1 MKIKYLAICL
11 FLLCCLIGAV
21 SAADDV
27 STDILDDSADDVVT
41 ADMKIEDTGDS
52 MTVEESPILAE
63 TPGYDDKA
71 IETNEESAQIIKNE
85 ESSIE
90 NPAISPFD
98 TSILEEKDNDEI
110 YVNSSSS
117 FFAALSNIKDGGVI
131 YLEDSKYG
139 GYGFDSR
146 VNCTI
151 IGINKENA
159 VFEDNELR
167 FWDGGAFGYNG
178 HHITTFVNLT
188 FKNHYLDFIGCKIF
202 INCTFINGSFSIG
215 EYIHHNYMGTPENYA
230 FDDSFATTFIGC
242 EFFNSSSEGNFLE
255 SYKFARVD
263 FKNCTFENIS
273 ANSLVNNNY
282 GFTLNDAINFY
293 ECSFNNVNVK
303 GIVDVPTRAN
313 PFERYRI
320 EDCTYDGLISD
331 NYDVLTENN
340 RDYVNATLPRL
351 STVLIAGIDDEGNLV
366 VSLNDVD
373 GNPLANYDVFI
384 SINGDEATPYGLD
397 ENGNLSIDLTEYKG
411 KLNITV
417 SFEENDDYKGSSENI
432 NTILVVKTVIQNV
445 TVEVPVYIPVNQT
458 ATTIVASDLTATAK
472 LVKTLS
478 IALKDANG
486 KVLDNKVIQI
496 VVNGKISTIATD
508 KNGVAKININYANA
522 GTYYYTFSF
531 LGDNYYKASIKAV
544 KVTVNKQVT
553 KAVFAKKTFKVKAT
567 KKLTF
572 TLKDAKGKAI
582 KGKKITFTVNKK
594 TYTAKTNAKGIATVK
609 VKLTKKGKYTVVAK
623 FAGDSTYKAISK
635 KAKITIK

>member
-1 MKIKYLAICL
+1 M
-11 FLLCCLIGAV
+11 GAA
-21 SAADDV
+21 SAAEDV
-27 STDILDDSADDVVT
+27 STDILDDSVDDVVT

-71 IETNEESAQIIKNE
+71 IETNEESAQTIKNE

-90 NPAISPFD
+90 NPPASMFD
-98 TSILEEKDNDEI
+98 ASILGDRDKDEI
-110 YVNSSSS
+110 YANSSDSLS
-117 FFAALSNIKDGGVI
+117 TALINIRDGGVI
-131 YLEDSKYG
+131 YLEDSKYSRA
-139 GYGFDSR
+139 FDSD

-159 VFEDNELR
+159 VFEGNYLR
-167 FWDGGAFGYNG
+167 FWEGCAFQCNDYP
-178 HHITTFVNLT
+178 ITTFVNIT
-188 FKNHYLDFIGCKIF
+188 FKYHYLDFIGCKTF

-215 EYIHHNYMGTPENYA
+215 ECIHNDYMGTPENYA
-230 FDDSFATTFIGC
+230 FDDSFTTTFIGC

-273 ANSLVNNNY
+273 ANSLVNNNG

-303 GIVDVPTRAN
+303 GILDVPTRTN

-331 NYDVLTENN
+331 NYDVLTENS
-340 RDYVNATLPRL
+340 RDYINATLPRL
-351 STVLIAGIDDEGNLV
+351 STVLIADIDDEGNLV

-397 ENGNLSIDLTEYKG
+397 DNGKISIDLTEYKG
-411 KLNITV
+411 ELNITV
-417 SFEENDDYKGSSENI
+417 AFEEDDDYKGSSDSI
-432 NTILVVKTVIQNV
+432 NAFLVIKTVIQNV
-445 TVEVPVYIPVNQT
+445 TVEVPVYVPVNQT
-458 ATTIVASDLTATAK
+458 ATTIVASDLAATAK
-472 LVKTLS
+472 IAKTLS
-478 IALKDANG
+478 LALKDANG
-486 KVLDNKVIQI
+486 KALADKIIQV

-508 KNGVAKININYANA
+508 KNGIAKININYANA
-522 GTYYYTFSF
+522 GTYYYTLSF
-531 LGDNYYKASIKAV
+531 LGDNDYKASLKAV
-544 KVTVNKQVT
+544 KVTVNKQAT
-553 KAVFAKKTFKVKAT
+553 KATFAKKTFKVKAKT
-567 KKLTF
+567 KKVTF
-572 TLKDAKGKAI
+572 TLKDAKGNAI
-582 KGKKITFTVNKK
+582 KGKKITFKVNKK

-609 VKLTKKGKYTVVAK
+609 VKLTKKGKYTAVAK

-635 KAKITIK
+635 KAKITVK

>member
-1 MKIKYLAICL
+1 MNYKFVAIFL
-11 FLLCCLIGAV
+11 VLLCCFIGAV

-27 STDILDDSADDVVT
+27 SMDAVDASVDDAVIADTVIDDT
-41 ADMKIEDTGDS
+41 EDST
-52 MTVEESPILAE
+52 TVEETPILAE

-71 IETNEESAQIIKNE
+71 IETNEESAQTIKNE

-90 NPAISPFD
+90 NPPVSMFD
-98 TSILEEKDNDEI
+98 ASILGDRDKDEI
-110 YVNSSSS
+110 YVNSSDSLS
-117 FFAALSNIKDGGVI
+117 TALINIRDGGVI
-131 YLEDSKYG
+131 YLEDSKYSRA
-139 GYGFDSR
+139 FDSN

-159 VFEDNELR
+159 VFEGNYLR
-167 FWDGGAFGYNG
+167 FWEGCAFQCNDYP
-178 HHITTFVNLT
+178 ITTFVNIT
-188 FKNHYLDFIGCKIF
+188 FKYHYLDFIGCKTF

-215 EYIHHNYMGTPENYA
+215 ECIHHDYIGTPENYA
-230 FDDSFATTFIGC
+230 FDDSFTTTFIGC

-273 ANSLVNNNY
+273 ANSLVNNNG

-303 GIVDVPTRAN
+303 GIVDVPTRTN

-331 NYDVLTENN
+331 NYDVLTENS

-351 STVLIAGIDDEGNLV
+351 STVLIADIDDEGNLV

-397 ENGNLSIDLTEYKG
+397 DNGKISIDLTEYKG
-411 KLNITV
+411 ELNITV
-417 SFEENDDYKGSSENI
+417 AFEEDDDYKGSSDSI
-432 NTILVVKTVIQNV
+432 NAFLVIKTVIQNV

-486 KVLDNKVIQI
+486 KALADKIIQV

-522 GTYYYTFSF
+522 GTYYYTLSF
-531 LGDNYYKASIKAV
+531 LGDNDYKASLKAV

-553 KAVFAKKTFKVKAT
+553 KAVFAKKTFKAKAT
-567 KKLTF
+567 KKLNF

-609 VKLTKKGKYTVVAK
+609 VKITKKGKYTAVAK

-635 KAKITIK
+635 KAKITVK